1 MKDLRCVLALLLGS
15 VCAVASSGAYAEGKG
30 GSDDFGPYEPVPN
43 WFKPLRPGY
52 IERGLSVFV
61 DAPNR
66 IFLTSDLQLE
76 PRRGSGRIGQ
86 VAPGQAT
93 TDHHFIMVL
102 DDHGNLVEEW
112 KQWENLIKAPHPGRI
127 SPYDRE

>member
-1 MKDLRCVLALLLGS
+1 MKHSRCIFAVSVLCSGVLA
-15 VCAVASSGAYAEGKG
+15 AYAAGSQMQQKG
-30 GSDDFGPYEPVPN
+30 GTDDFGPYEPVPN

-66 IFLTSDLQLE
+66 IFFTSDLPLE

-86 VAPGQAT
+86 AAPGQAT

-102 DDHGNLVEEW
+102 DDNGNLTEAR
-112 KQWENLIKAPHPGRI
+112 N
-127 SPYDRE
+127 